1 MTMTRARHRHAPIVA
16 LFSLL
21 LACGHSGPAA
31 QSPERQAEAEY
42 DLARDYFYK
51 GEPRAALDH
60 ALKAVD
66 LDDSNSK
73 ALYFTSSLYLSF
85 CAGNEGLTASDC
97 KLAKAEQYAR
107 KAISQDDAFRDAKNL
122 LGNVLILENKY
133 KDAIEVLSPLVKD
146 PSYTASYLA
155 WGNLGWAQV
164 LDGSIDQGIASLK
177 NAVTQPKFCVG
188 YYRLGM
194 AYDKKGDLAQAEQSF
209 TQAVQTESPD
219 CQALQDAWQARGE
232 VRLKQNKKDDA
243 CQDLGRCREISEQ
256 TASGKACIQ
265 SMQKAGCAQAAH
277 G

>member
-1 MTMTRARHRHAPIVA
+1 MTITRVGTGLALLGALVA
-16 LFSLL
+16 ALS
-21 LACGHSGPAA
+21 ACGHTGPSA

-51 GEPRAALDH
+51 GEQRAALDH

-66 LDDSNSK
+66 LDDSNAK
-73 ALYFTSSLYLSF
+73 ALYFTSELFLAF

-133 KDAIEVLSPLVKD
+133 KDAIEVLQPLVKD

-164 LDGSIDQGIASLK
+164 QDGSIDQGIASLK
-177 NAVTQPKFCVG
+177 NAVTPRSCIRQKRRSRASRAELHAGGSGREP
-188 YYRLGM
+188 RLPS
-194 AYDKKGDLAQAEQSF
+194 APRRVASARRSPAQAKQERRCLPRSHALPRNLRPDGFGQGVH
-209 TQAVQTESPD
+209 TIDDESRLRTS
-219 CQALQDAWQARGE
+219 CSARMST
-232 VRLKQNKKDDA
+232 RW
-243 CQDLGRCREISEQ
+243 RSP
-256 TASGKACIQ
+256 T
-265 SMQKAGCAQAAH
+265 
-277 G
+277 